1 MSDPIPASSGTVSA
15 DGAPPKRES
24 DARKLRLATYNVEWF
39 THLFDRHDRL
49 KYDDKWSARYNVT
62 RAQQADA
69 VAAVLSAVDADLFLI
84 TEAPNDGV
92 KSKRSTVQ
100 ALEHFASVYRL
111 RQRKALIGFP
121 SPTYQEIALLYDP
134 ERLEARHDP
143 IGEPLTAEA
152 AAEVEPFHRSDEHAW
167 GQVFP
172 GAPRFDGVFPWDV
185 DGAGG
190 EPGERELNLFSKPP
204 LEAAVRDRVFGW
216 DFRLIGAHLKSKNPR
231 FNGPEKTISAEELES
246 AALDTRRKHLGQS
259 VWLRARVAEH
269 LAAGENLVVLGDFND
284 GPGLDAYEAELGHS
298 GLDLIYGAEAPP
310 EDQLAMPGE
319 RMHPT
324 TRFWRRDIE
333 AYDEAAI
340 DFVLLSRELA
350 ARCDPAWTVWHP
362 DAEPRVA
369 GNPALRQAIETASD
383 HYPVSVD
390 LDASAL
396 SQKTPEPPAE
406 RSTGGP

>member
-1 MSDPIPASSGTVSA
+1 MSAPSPA
-15 DGAPPKRES
+15 S
-24 DARKLRLATYNVEWF
+24 DARSLRLATYNVEWF

-69 VAAVLSAVDADLFLI
+69 IAAVLGAVDADLYLI

-100 ALEHFASVYRL
+100 ALEHFAGVYRL

-134 ERLEARHDP
+134 DRLEARHDP
-143 IGEPLTAEA
+143 IGEVLTAETA
-152 AAEVEPFHRSDEHAW
+152 LAVEPFHRSDAQAW

-185 DGAGG
+185 DAGDAVRNGAAKNDAANNDADNN
-190 EPGERELNLFSKPP
+190 ERELNLFSKPP
-204 LEAAVRDRVFGW
+204 LEAAVRDRISGSS
-216 DFRLIGAHLKSKNPR
+216 FRLIGAHLKSKNPR
-231 FNGPEKTISAEELES
+231 FNGGEASVSAQERES
-246 AALDTRRKHLGQS
+246 AALETRRKHLGQS
-259 VWLRARVAEH
+259 IWLRARVAEH
-269 LAAGENLVVLGDFND
+269 LAAREDVVVLGDFND

-298 GLDLIYGAEAPP
+298 GLDLICGAEAPP
-310 EDQLAMPGE
+310 DQRLAMPAGE
-319 RMHPT
+319 PHPT
-324 TRFWRRDIE
+324 TRFWRKDLK

-340 DFVLLSRELA
+340 DFVLLSQGLA
-350 ARCDPAWTVWHP
+350 ARSAPSWTVWHP
-362 DAEPRVA
+362 EAEPRVA
-369 GNPALRQAIETASD
+369 EDEALRRAVETASD

-390 LDASAL
+390 LAASAFNR
-396 SQKTPEPPAE
+396 QVQEPPVEEA
-406 RSTGGP
+406 TGGP